1 MIGPLSSQ
9 LNAIKWGEFKLG
21 DLFEKLDLKFKK
33 KIFNKQ
39 KDISKVQTSEF
50 DLPLVNAKNGD
61 NGIMYYG
68 RSSDFESAEMTID
81 IVNDGAVSTANV
93 YPQPLKTGVLYNAY
107 LIKPKFTPT
116 RETLLFFTP
125 CIYKAIKLKFSYEN
139 KASWNKVKN
148 ELISLPLKPTANTQ
162 TLKDIDF
169 DFMEKFIA
177 ELEQCRLAELEQCR
191 LAELEAY
198 LKATGLE
205 NTTLSS
211 EEENALNVFNNSGGG
226 NTPCGLTWQS
236 FRLGDLFEKL
246 DLKFK
251 KKIFNK
257 QKDISKVQ
265 TSEFDLPL
273 VNAKNGDNGIMYYGR
288 SSDFESAEM
297 TIDIV
302 NDGAV
307 STANVYPQPLK
318 TGVLYNAYLI
328 KPKFTPTRETL
339 LFFTP
344 CIYKAI
350 KLKFSYEN
358 KASWNKVKNELISL
372 PLKPTANT
380 QTLEDVDFH
389 FMRTLINALMK
400 QIIQG
405 VAQYCGAKIQATK
418 EIISQEMPTQKDSL
432 F

>member
-21 DLFEKLDLKFKK
+21 DLFEASNGDFDIQERHINHKGEFVITAGLSNNGVLGQSDIKAKVFESHTITIDMFGCAFYRSFPYKMVTHARVFSLKPKFEINHKIGLFLSTLFFGYPKKFGYENMCSWAKIKNDKAILPLKPTANAQTLEDIDFPFMEKFIAELEQCRLAELEAYLKATGLENTTLSSGEENALNAFNNSGGGGGNTPCGLMWQSFRLEDLFEKLDLKFKK

-107 LIKPKFTPT
+107 LIKPKFMPT

-169 DFMEKFIA
+169 
-177 ELEQCRLAELEQCR
+177 
-191 LAELEAY
+191 
-198 LKATGLE
+198 
-205 NTTLSS
+205 
-211 EEENALNVFNNSGGG
+211 
-226 NTPCGLTWQS
+226 P
-236 FRLGDLFEKL
+236 
-246 DLKFK
+246 
-251 KKIFNK
+251 
-257 QKDISKVQ
+257 
-265 TSEFDLPL
+265 
-273 VNAKNGDNGIMYYGR
+273 
-288 SSDFESAEM
+288 
-297 TIDIV
+297 
-302 NDGAV
+302 
-307 STANVYPQPLK
+307 
-318 TGVLYNAYLI
+318 
-328 KPKFTPTRETL
+328 
-339 LFFTP
+339 
-344 CIYKAI
+344 
-350 KLKFSYEN
+350 
-358 KASWNKVKNELISL
+358 
-372 PLKPTANT
+372 
-380 QTLEDVDFH
+380 
-389 FMRTLINALMK
+389 FMRTIINALMK
-400 QIIQG
+400 QTIQG
-405 VAQYCGAKIQATK
+405 VVQYSSAKIQAAK
-418 EIISQEMPTQKDSL
+418 EAISQETPTPKDSL